1 MRGQGKYEQLMVSGH
16 EIAAST
22 AQLVSA
28 SRVKASSTSVAA
40 AALEDA
46 SRSGSHDSYQA
57 HHCSFDD
64 NLLCHSHGGH
74 QVSD

>member
-46 SRSGSHDSYQA
+46 SRSGSHDP
-57 HHCSFDD
+57 H
-64 NLLCHSHGGH
+64 
-74 QVSD
+74 